1 MDPWQQEV
9 VLMART
15 KQTARKS
22 TGGTKAYKAIKG
34 IKKVK
39 SEEKKGAFQ
48 VELAGGARA
57 CSASADA

>member
-1 MDPWQQEV
+1 
-9 VLMART
+9 MART

-39 SEEKKGAFQ
+39 SEEKKGAFP
-48 VELAGGARA
+48 VELARG
-57 CSASADA
+57 CSSLLGKRRCL